1 MEVLGE
7 LAPPPLEDRDVFMR
21 SLQSCPTNLLA
32 LVRNGLD
39 RYVDDIAFVGKQRGL
54 DPAKIADLASAYVMR
69 SIEIGMFTENRLKEK
84 KVTQV
89 ASSVSRR
96 QVAEGACKAESRD
109 SMDGESSR
117 GGRRDS
123 SGGGAP
129 VASSTFESSEL
140 KAASSVK
147 NAEFLGRPRKKRLN
161 RKKVKFVKSGTK
173 VVVRRWSDG
182 EEFGPFDVET
192 AGQYFLRVRNPVT
205 GQRGRV
211 CRKRY
216 GTFDWRPSRASRSVD
231 LESGEGCRSQWSSSS
246 PRSGAWSCPS
256 WWCGSVRNAPI
267 GPYSCR
273 SVCDARVD
281 PGPWFGPIIGR
292 CCTPNRHTPRFC
304 RSS

>member
-1 MEVLGE
+1 MESFGIWT
-7 LAPPPLEDRDVFMR
+7 PPKLENRDDFVR
-21 SLQSCPTNLLA
+21 SLQLCPANLLE
-32 LVRNGLD
+32 LVRNGLM
-39 RYVDDIAFVGKQRGL
+39 RYVDDIRWAGSKNGL
-54 DPAKIADLASAYVMR
+54 DVDQVFDLCGPYMQRAADV
-69 SIEIGMFTENRLKEK
+69 GNFVLKLGAEEK
-84 KVTQV
+84 AQV
-89 ASSVSRR
+89 ASDVSRR

-256 WWCGSVRNAPI
+256 RWCGSGRNAPI
-267 GPYSCR
+267 RPYSCR
-273 SVCDARVD
+273 SVCDARFD